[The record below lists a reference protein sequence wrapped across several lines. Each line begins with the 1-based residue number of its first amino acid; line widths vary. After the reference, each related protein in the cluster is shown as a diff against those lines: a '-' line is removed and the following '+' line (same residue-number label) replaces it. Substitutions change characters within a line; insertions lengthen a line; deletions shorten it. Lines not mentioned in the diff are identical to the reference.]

1 MEAMGLPEIS
11 RFYDLASVGEVVA
24 PVWETWTSSCAAP
37 RVYRTTGVLASR
49 GRRYFRAGGFGVVP
63 SMTLGELIRALS
75 AKRDGGVSGDL
86 GIDLAVRWGE
96 VKKLF
101 YAGGFTGT
109 LQREGI
115 DPEDFLQEVYR
126 GLLRRNTGTCPWD
139 AKKSSFGHYVHIVMS
154 CVLSNYL
161 RKDRRRTSM
170 ESVTDDGLV
179 AGEQGSEDSGTYGVT
194 HKARPSAGIGVPAQG
209 GGEDFTR
216 SDLVRSV
223 FPADKDYHQALSLV
237 GHLEEGLSRK
247 EAAAEMGLSLS
258 VVDSLLRRLRSGLT
272 G

>member
-1 MEAMGLPEIS
+1 MEAMGLSEIS
-11 RFYDLASVGEVVA
+11 RGYDLAGVPA
-24 PVWETWTSSCAAP
+24 PVWETWTSSYTGP
-37 RVYRTTGVLASR
+37 RSYRASGVQATR
-49 GRRYFRAGGFGVVP
+49 GRRYFRAGNFGVVP
-63 SMTLGELIRALS
+63 TMSLGELIRALS
-75 AKRDGGVSGDL
+75 AKMDGGVSGGL
-86 GIDLAVRWGE
+86 GIDLAARSGE

-170 ESVTDDGLV
+170 ESVTDDGLL
-179 AGEQGSEDSGTYGVT
+179 AGEQQGGEDSIYGVT
-194 HKARPSAGIGVPAQG
+194 HKARPLGGSAGVAAQG
-209 GGEDFTR
+209 GGEEFTR
-216 SDLVRSV
+216 SDLIRSV
-223 FPADKDYHQALSLV
+223 FPADKDYGQAVALV

-247 EAAAEMGLSLS
+247 EAAVEMGLSLS
-258 VVDSLLRRLRSGLT
+258 VVDSLLKRLRSGLT